1 MEGSDRVW
9 GTGSGKEEG
18 LSQVL
23 ELMSK
28 AGSWRAGNKAQP
40 RRPVNIGQS
49 KLNIESNKSFFKCSH
64 IAGKNRVGEESRGE
78 ELQCNFSQGWVQAEL
93 ALPLQS

>member
-1 MEGSDRVW
+1 MGPEGSLISLSQLGQFRGRAVEGSDWVW

-18 LSQVL
+18 PSQGP

-40 RRPVNIGQS
+40 RRPVNIGRN
-49 KLNIESNKSFFKCSH
+49 KLKSESYKSFYKSSH
-64 IAGKNRVGEESRGE
+64 ITGRSRVESG
-78 ELQCNFSQGWVQAEL
+78 Q
-93 ALPLQS
+93 